1 MIDEKKL
8 KVMSEKPGFIAA
20 LDQSGG
26 STPAILRAYG
36 IPDETYQTNE
46 EMFNLMHDMRYRII
60 VSPDFSSEHI
70 LAAILFSDT
79 IKRTIEGINT
89 CEYLWEKKGI
99 IPFLKIDQGLDVVR
113 SGAQMMKPIE
123 NLEEKLVEAKK
134 HYIFGTKA
142 RSLILNANEVGIK
155 EVVEQQ
161 FDLAKTIFAHDLIPI
176 IEPEIDIHSPEKA
189 KSEALLKE
197 ELKKQLDQL
206 DDDVKVILKLTLPSV
221 PDFYHEFI
229 DHPNVV
235 RVVALSGGY
244 RKAEADK
251 KLSENH
257 GMIASF
263 SRALEEGLAYQE
275 TDMEFEFALKE
286 SIDSIFEA
294 SIQ

>member
-8 KVMSEKPGFIAA
+8 EIMSKKPGFIAA

-26 STPAILRAYG
+26 STPAVLRAYG
-36 IPDETYQTNE
+36 IPDETYQTTE
-46 EMFNLMHDMRYRII
+46 EMYNLMHDMRYRII
-60 VSPDFSSEHI
+60 VSPDFSSDHI
-70 LAAILFSDT
+70 LAAILFKDT
-79 IKRTIEGINT
+79 MKRTIEGINT

-123 NLEEKLVEAKK
+123 NLEEKLKEAKEY
-134 HYIFGTKA
+134 HVFGTKA

-161 FDLAKTIFAHDLIPI
+161 FELAKEIYAHDLIPI
-176 IEPEIDIHSPEKA
+176 VEPEVDIHSPEKE
-189 KSEALLKE
+189 KSEKILKE
-197 ELKKQLDQL
+197 EIKKQLDML
-206 DDDVKVILKLTLPSV
+206 DENVKIILKLSLPTIS
-221 PDFYHEFI
+221 DFYHDFI
-229 DHPNVV
+229 DHPNVI